1 MENPAVDQAGNWVW
15 QLHGKAHFP
24 FPAGVFSSWIVQ
36 PGSVHTAR
44 ACCRDRMGVA
54 QEGEAGV
61 PDSDNA
67 GESLFSWQLA
77 KGGGKKGDFRVPH
90 SKCNLNY
97 PQPIAE
103 MSHRTCGA
111 NGACVTGKLLV
122 ASCKES
128 SHIADTLEQGVR

>member
-15 QLHGKAHFP
+15 QLRGKAHFP

-77 KGGGKKGDFRVPH
+77 KGGEKKEISEFPTANAILTTHSPSQRCLTGLVGPMERV
-90 SKCNLNY
+90 
-97 PQPIAE
+97 
-103 MSHRTCGA
+103 
-111 NGACVTGKLLV
+111 
-122 ASCKES
+122 
-128 SHIADTLEQGVR
+128 